1 MHLNFRTKKICI
13 WHLSVVLDKLEVINL
28 EYVAMI
34 SKVVS
39 FVDFKTQSLQQTPD
53 PSTGIEIS
61 EK

>member
-1 MHLNFRTKKICI
+1 
-13 WHLSVVLDKLEVINL
+13 
-28 EYVAMI
+28 MI

-61 EK
+61 EKQVVLDSFLVSNKEQE